1 MSDQE
6 TDIDTYLNAIN
17 TKDDFKK
24 FLEVFLIDYLN
35 DGDKWEN
42 QNLESFRKALI
53 ASTNDI
59 EYYYTEMEIDN
70 DPNVANWRLF
80 ADIIHGAA
88 YQEQK

>member
-1 MSDQE
+1 MSNQE
-6 TDIDTYLNAIN
+6 TDIDTCLDAIN
-17 TKDDFKK
+17 TKDEFKK
-24 FLEVFLIDYLN
+24 FLELFLIDYLN

-42 QNLESFRKALI
+42 QDLESFLTALI

-59 EYYYTEMEIDN
+59 EGYYTEMEINN

-88 YQEQK
+88 YQEQE

>member
-1 MSDQE
+1 MSKV
-6 TDIDTYLNAIN
+6 TIN
-17 TKDDFKK
+17 RDLCEKCGTCVLSCPNTVFIQKDKK
-24 FLEVFLIDYLN
+24 SVPDLIHEDLCVSC
-35 DGDKWEN
+35 GH
-42 QNLESFRKALI
+42 F
-53 ASTNDI
+53 